1 MIERIIEYSARNRAI
16 VLMIVAIAVI
26 FSIRAM
32 VNIPLDAIPDLSDV
46 QVIVFTEWQG
56 RSPDVIEDQVTYPIV
71 TSLLSAP
78 KVKYV
83 RGQTFFGLSFVY
95 VIFEDGTDMYW
106 TRSRVL
112 EYMNE
117 IESQLPAG
125 VSPTLG
131 PDATGV
137 GWVYEYALID
147 TTGKHNLAELRSF
160 QDWSLKFWLESV
172 PGVAEVASVG
182 GFVKQYQVEVNP
194 NALLSYGIPLSKV
207 IKAVREANNDVG
219 GRTIEIASTEF
230 MIRGRGY
237 IKSIEDI
244 ENVPIGVGKNGTP
257 IFIRNVADVHVGP
270 EMRRGIAELDGK
282 GEVVGGIVIMRYG
295 ENALKVIERVK
306 AKLAE
311 VKSSLPPGMEIVTTY
326 DRSDL
331 INRAIDNLI
340 RTLLEEGVIVSFV
353 IILFLAHFR
362 SALVPI
368 FMLPT
373 AVLLSFSVMEFLD
386 LTSNIMSLGG
396 IAIAIGVLVDA
407 AIVMIENAH
416 TKLEAAADGESRLET
431 VIQAAKEVGRPLFF
445 SLLVVTVS
453 FLPVFTL
460 EAQEGRLFRPLA
472 FTKTFAMF
480 FASFLSITLVPVLMV
495 LFMKG
500 KMKPAEKNKIN
511 RFLLWIYKPVL
522 DMALRFRKTTVLTA
536 LTIVLLTIPVFLTL
550 GTEFMP
556 PLNEGSILYMPTS
569 LPGMP
574 PSEARRILQ
583 VQDKI
588 IAEFPEVER
597 VFGKIGRATTPTD
610 PAPLSMVET
619 IITLK
624 PKEMWRPGLTWE
636 KLVSEMDEK
645 LQIPGMANIWWMPI
659 QTRTEML
666 ATGIRSNLGIKIF
679 GPDLREI
686 ERIAVK
692 IEQALQNFPGT
703 RSVFAERTTGGYYLD
718 FEVNRAKAARYG
730 LSVRDIEDIIETAV
744 GGKNV
749 TRTIEGQERYPV
761 NVRYPREL
769 RDDVDKL
776 KRILVPTPSGT
787 QIPISQVAD
796 LKLTSGPPMI
806 RQENGSKVG
815 LVFVDVMGE
824 SYGDYVEAAKEYIKE
839 NVILP
844 AGYTLEWAG
853 QYTYLERLRAKLRVV
868 VPVTLVIIFMLLYL
882 NFRSVTKTMIVL
894 ISVPFA
900 FIGAIWIL
908 YALGYNTSV
917 AVWVGI
923 IALGGVAVETAVIMI
938 VYLDQ
943 YYERYKTEAGLLSLQ
958 HLLSAVTEGAL
969 QRMRPIIMTATT
981 TTAALVPIMLSAG
994 TGADIMKRI
1003 AAPMVGGML
1012 TSTIL
1017 TLIVIPAIYTIW
1029 RSRDLR
1035 RELAADSDKK
1045 Y

>member
-32 VNIPLDAIPDLSDV
+32 INIPLDAIPDLSDV

-106 TRSRVL
+106 ARSRVL

-117 IESQLPAG
+117 IESQLPEG

-137 GWVYEYALID
+137 GWVYQYALID
-147 TTGKHNLAELRSF
+147 TTGKHSLADLRSF
-160 QDWSLKFWLESV
+160 QDWSLKFWLESI

-194 NALLSYGIPLSKV
+194 NALLSYGIPISKV
-207 IKAVREANNDVG
+207 IKAIREANNDVG
-219 GRTIEIASTEF
+219 GRTIELASTEF

-244 ENVPIGVGKNGTP
+244 ENVPLGASKNGTP
-257 IFIRNVADVHVGP
+257 IFIRNVADVHIGP

-282 GEVVGGIVIMRYG
+282 GEVVGGIVVMRYG
-295 ENALKVIERVK
+295 ENALKVIDRVK

-311 VKSSLPPGMEIVTTY
+311 VKGSLPPGMEIVTTY

-331 INRAIDNLI
+331 IERAIDNLV
-340 RTLLEEGVIVSFV
+340 RTLLEEGLIVGFV

-373 AVLLSFSVMEFLD
+373 AVLLSFSVMDFLD

-416 TKLEAAADGESRLET
+416 MRLESATEGESRLET

-495 LFMKG
+495 IFMKG
-500 KMKPAEKNKIN
+500 KMKPAAKNPVN
-511 RFLLWIYKPVL
+511 RVLLRIYKPVL
-522 DMALRFRKTTVLTA
+522 NLALRYRKTTVLAA
-536 LTIVLLTIPVFLTL
+536 LAIVLLTIPVFLTL
-550 GTEFMP
+550 GSEFMP

-588 IAEFPEVER
+588 IAGFPEVER
-597 VFGKIGRATTPTD
+597 VFGKIGRANTPTD

-619 IITLK
+619 TITLK
-624 PKEMWRPGLTWE
+624 PKEMWRPGMTWE

-645 LQIPGMANIWWMPI
+645 LQFPGMANIWWMPI

-666 ATGIRSNLGIKIF
+666 ATGIRSNLGIKVF
-679 GPDLREI
+679 GPDLKEI
-686 ERIAVK
+686 ERIAVE
-692 IEQALQNFPGT
+692 IEQALQDFPGT
-703 RSVFAERTTGGYYLD
+703 RSAFAERSTGGYYLD
-718 FEVNRAKAARYG
+718 FVVNRVNAARYG
-730 LSVRDIEDIIETAV
+730 LSVRDVEDIIETAI
-744 GGKNV
+744 GGKNI

-776 KRILVPTPSGT
+776 KRILVPTPSGA
-787 QIPISQVAD
+787 QIPIYQVAD
-796 LKLTSGPPMI
+796 LKLTTGPPMI
-806 RQENGSKVG
+806 RSENGSKVG
-815 LVFVDVMGE
+815 LVFVDVVGE
-824 SYGDYVEAAKEYIKE
+824 SYGDYVEAAKEYIKKSVE
-839 NVILP
+839 LP
-844 AGYTLEWAG
+844 GGYTLEWAG
-853 QYTYLERLRAKLRVV
+853 QYTYLERLRAKLMLV
-868 VPVTLVIIFMLLYL
+868 VPITLVIIFMLLYF
-882 NFRSVTKTMIVL
+882 NFNSVTKTMIVM

-908 YALGYNTSV
+908 YVLGYNTSV

-923 IALGGVAVETAVIMI
+923 IALGGVAVETGVIMI

-943 YYERYKTEAGLLSLQ
+943 YYERYKTEGRLTSVQFLLA
-958 HLLSAVTEGAL
+958 AVTQGAL

-981 TTAALVPIMLSAG
+981 TTAALIPIMWSAG
-994 TGADIMKRI
+994 TGADVMKRI

-1012 TSTIL
+1012 TSTVL

-1029 RSRDLR
+1029 RSWSLR
-1035 RELAADSDKK
+1035 RELTADMQ
-1045 Y
+1045 

>member
-1 MIERIIEYSARNRAI
+1 
-16 VLMIVAIAVI
+16 
-26 FSIRAM
+26 
-32 VNIPLDAIPDLSDV
+32 
-46 QVIVFTEWQG
+46 
-56 RSPDVIEDQVTYPIV
+56 YPITTQMLAV
-71 TSLLSAP
+71 PYS
-78 KVKYV
+78 KVV
-83 RGQTFFGLSFVY
+83 RGYSFFGFSFVY

-106 TRSRVL
+106 ARSRVL
-112 EYMNE
+112 ESLNYV
-117 IESQLPAG
+117 SGKLPNG
-125 VSPTLG
+125 VTPALG

-137 GWVYEYALID
+137 GWAFMYVLKSD
-147 TTGKHNLAELRSF
+147 QRNLADLRSI
-160 QDWSLKFWLESV
+160 QDWFLKYELTSV
-172 PGVAEVASVG
+172 NGVAEVASIG
-182 GFVKQYQVEVNP
+182 GFVNQYQITVDP
-194 NALLSYGIPLSKV
+194 NKLRAYNISISK
-207 IKAVREANNDVG
+207 IRMAVQRSNNDVG
-219 GRTIEIASTEF
+219 GRVVEFGGTEF
-230 MIRGRGY
+230 IVRGRGY
-237 IKSIEDI
+237 IKSVADI
-244 ENVPIGVGKNGTP
+244 ENIPLGSSNGTP
-257 IFIRNVADVHVGP
+257 ILIKDVAQVSLGP
-270 EMRRGIAELDGK
+270 QIRRGIVDLDGK
-282 GEVVGGIVIMRYG
+282 GEVVGGIVVMRYG

-311 VKSSLPPGMEIVTTY
+311 VKGSLPPGMEIVTTY

-331 INRAIDNLI
+331 IERAIDNLV
-340 RTLLEEGVIVSFV
+340 RTLLEEGLIVGFV

-373 AVLLSFSVMEFLD
+373 AVLLSFSVMDFLD

-416 TKLEAAADGESRLET
+416 MRLESAAEGESRLET

-495 LFMKG
+495 IFMKG
-500 KMKPAEKNKIN
+500 KMKPAAKNPVN
-511 RFLLWIYKPVL
+511 RVLLRIYKPVL
-522 DMALRFRKTTVLTA
+522 DIALRFRKTTVLVA
-536 LTIVLLTIPVFLTL
+536 LMLVLLTIPVFLTL
-550 GTEFMP
+550 GSEFMP

-588 IAEFPEVER
+588 IAGFPEVER

-619 IITLK
+619 TITLK
-624 PKEMWRPGLTWE
+624 PKEMWRQGMTWE

-645 LQIPGMANIWWMPI
+645 LQFPGMANIWWMPI

-666 ATGIRSNLGIKIF
+666 ATGIRSNLGIKVF
-679 GPDLREI
+679 GPDLKEI
-686 ERIAVK
+686 ERIAVE
-692 IEQALQNFPGT
+692 IEQALQDFPGT
-703 RSVFAERTTGGYYLD
+703 RSAFAERSTGGYYLD
-718 FEVNRAKAARYG
+718 FVVNRVNAARYG
-730 LSVRDIEDIIETAV
+730 LSIRDVEDIIETAI

-776 KRILVPTPSGT
+776 KRILVQTPSGA
-787 QIPISQVAD
+787 QIPIYQVAE
-796 LKLTSGPPMI
+796 LKLTTGPPMI
-806 RQENGSKVG
+806 RSENGSKVG
-815 LVFVDVMGE
+815 LVFVDVIGE
-824 SYGDYVEAAKEYIKE
+824 SYGDYVEAAKEYIRE
-839 NVILP
+839 NVELP
-844 AGYTLEWAG
+844 GGYTLEWAG
-853 QYTYLERLRAKLRVV
+853 QYTYLERLRAKLMLV

-882 NFRSVTKTMIVL
+882 NFNSATKTMIVM

-908 YALGYNTSV
+908 YVLGYNTSV
-917 AVWVGI
+917 AAWVGI
-923 IALGGVAVETAVIMI
+923 IALGGVAVETGVIMI

-943 YYERYKTEAGLLSLQ
+943 YYERYKTEEGTESLQ
-958 HLLSAVTEGAL
+958 LLLAAVTKGAL

-981 TTAALVPIMLSAG
+981 TTAALIPIMWSTG
-994 TGADIMKRI
+994 TGADVMKRI

-1029 RSRDLR
+1029 RSWSLR
-1035 RELAADSDKK
+1035 RELTADMQ
-1045 Y
+1045 

>member
-16 VLMIVAIAVI
+16 VLMIVAIATI

-106 TRSRVL
+106 ARSRVL

-137 GWVYEYALID
+137 GWVYQYALID
-147 TTGKHNLAELRSF
+147 TTGQHDLAELRSF

-244 ENVPIGVGKNGTP
+244 ENVPLGVGKNGTP
-257 IFIRNVADVHVGP
+257 IFIRNVANVHVGP

-306 AKLAE
+306 AKLTE

-373 AVLLSFSVMEFLD
+373 AVLLSFSLMEFLD

-416 TKLEAAADGESRLET
+416 TKLEAAAEGESRLEI

-445 SLLVVTVS
+445 SLLVVMVS

-550 GTEFMP
+550 GSEFMP

-597 VFGKIGRATTPTD
+597 VFGKIGRATTPPD

-619 IITLK
+619 IIT
-624 PKEMWRPGLTWE
+624 
-636 KLVSEMDEK
+636 
-645 LQIPGMANIWWMPI
+645 
-659 QTRTEML
+659 
-666 ATGIRSNLGIKIF
+666 
-679 GPDLREI
+679 
-686 ERIAVK
+686 
-692 IEQALQNFPGT
+692 
-703 RSVFAERTTGGYYLD
+703 
-718 FEVNRAKAARYG
+718 
-730 LSVRDIEDIIETAV
+730 
-744 GGKNV
+744 
-749 TRTIEGQERYPV
+749 
-761 NVRYPREL
+761 
-769 RDDVDKL
+769 
-776 KRILVPTPSGT
+776 
-787 QIPISQVAD
+787 
-796 LKLTSGPPMI
+796 
-806 RQENGSKVG
+806 
-815 LVFVDVMGE
+815 
-824 SYGDYVEAAKEYIKE
+824 
-839 NVILP
+839 
-844 AGYTLEWAG
+844 
-853 QYTYLERLRAKLRVV
+853 
-868 VPVTLVIIFMLLYL
+868 
-882 NFRSVTKTMIVL
+882 
-894 ISVPFA
+894 
-900 FIGAIWIL
+900 
-908 YALGYNTSV
+908 
-917 AVWVGI
+917 
-923 IALGGVAVETAVIMI
+923 
-938 VYLDQ
+938 
-943 YYERYKTEAGLLSLQ
+943 
-958 HLLSAVTEGAL
+958 
-969 QRMRPIIMTATT
+969 
-981 TTAALVPIMLSAG
+981 
-994 TGADIMKRI
+994 
-1003 AAPMVGGML
+1003 
-1012 TSTIL
+1012 
-1017 TLIVIPAIYTIW
+1017 
-1029 RSRDLR
+1029 
-1035 RELAADSDKK
+1035 
-1045 Y
+1045 

>member
-1 MIERIIEYSARNRAI
+1 MIERIIEYSARNKAI

-32 VNIPLDAIPDLSDV
+32 INIPLDAIPDLSDV

-56 RSPDVIEDQVTYPIV
+56 RSPDLIEDQVTYPIV

-106 TRSRVL
+106 ARSRVL

-117 IESQLPAG
+117 IESQLPVG

-137 GWVYEYALID
+137 GWVYQYALID
-147 TTGKHNLAELRSF
+147 TTGKHSLADLRSF
-160 QDWSLKFWLESV
+160 QDWSLKFWLESI

-194 NALLSYGIPLSKV
+194 NALLSYGIPISKV
-207 IKAVREANNDVG
+207 IRAIREANNDVG

-244 ENVPIGVGKNGTP
+244 ENVPLGASKNGTP
-257 IFIRNVADVHVGP
+257 IFIRNVADVHIGP

-282 GEVVGGIVIMRYG
+282 GEVVGGIVVMRYG

-331 INRAIDNLI
+331 IERAIDNLI
-340 RTLLEEGVIVSFV
+340 RTLIEEGLIVGFV

-373 AVLLSFSVMEFLD
+373 AVLLSFSVMHFLD

-416 TKLEAAADGESRLET
+416 MRLERAAEGENRLEI
-431 VIQAAKEVGRPLFF
+431 VIKAAKEVGRPLFF
-445 SLLVVTVS
+445 SLLIVTVS

-495 LFMKG
+495 IFMKG
-500 KMKPAEKNKIN
+500 KMKPAEKNPIN

-522 DMALRFRKTTVLTA
+522 DLALRYRKSTLLIA
-536 LTIVLLTIPVFLTL
+536 LILVLLTIPVFMTL
-550 GTEFMP
+550 GSEFMP

-588 IAEFPEVER
+588 IAGFPEVER

-619 IITLK
+619 TITLK
-624 PKEMWRPGLTWE
+624 PKAMWRPGMTWE
-636 KLVSEMDEK
+636 KLVAEMDEK
-645 LQIPGMANIWWMPI
+645 LQFPGMANIWWMPI

-666 ATGIRSNLGIKIF
+666 ATGIRSNLGIKVF
-679 GPDLREI
+679 GPDLKEI
-686 ERIAVK
+686 ERIAVE
-692 IEQALQNFPGT
+692 IEQALQDFPGT
-703 RSVFAERTTGGYYLD
+703 RSAFAERSTGGYYLD
-718 FEVNRAKAARYG
+718 FVVNRVNAARYG
-730 LSVRDIEDIIETAV
+730 LSIRDVEDIIETAI

-776 KRILVPTPSGT
+776 KRILVPTPSGA
-787 QIPISQVAD
+787 QIPIYQVAD
-796 LKLTSGPPMI
+796 LKLTTGPPMI
-806 RQENGSKVG
+806 RSENGSKVG
-815 LVFVDVMGE
+815 LVFVDVVGE
-824 SYGDYVEAAKEYIKE
+824 SYGDYVEAAKVYIQEKVE
-839 NVILP
+839 LP
-844 AGYTLEWAG
+844 GGYTLEWAG
-853 QYTYLERLRAKLRVV
+853 QYTYLERLRAKLMLV
-868 VPVTLVIIFMLLYL
+868 VPVTLVIIFMLLYF
-882 NFRSVTKTMIVL
+882 NFNSVIKTMIVL
-894 ISVPFA
+894 LSVPFA

-908 YALGYNTSV
+908 YVLGYNTSV

-923 IALGGVAVETAVIMI
+923 IALGGVAVETSVIMI

-943 YYERYKTEAGLLSLQ
+943 YYERYKTEEGIGSLQ
-958 HLLSAVTEGAL
+958 LLLAAVTKGAR

-981 TTAALVPIMLSAG
+981 TTAALIPIMWSTG
-994 TGADIMKRI
+994 TGADVMKRI

-1017 TLIVIPAIYTIW
+1017 TLLVIPAIYTIW
-1029 RSRDLR
+1029 RSREIRKVKSDM
-1035 RELAADSDKK
+1035 ELTK
-1045 Y
+1045 

>member
-16 VLMIVAIAVI
+16 VLMIVAIAAI

-32 VNIPLDAIPDLSDV
+32 INIPLDAIPDLSDV

-106 TRSRVL
+106 ARSRVL

-244 ENVPIGVGKNGTP
+244 ENVPLGVGKNGTP
-257 IFIRNVADVHVGP
+257 IFIRNVADVHIGP

-306 AKLAE
+306 AKLAD

-340 RTLLEEGVIVSFV
+340 RTLLEEGLIVSFV

-373 AVLLSFSVMEFLD
+373 AVLLSFSVMDFLD

-396 IAIAIGVLVDA
+396 IVIAIGATRTVGFRHAFAMAVAVFGIVLVFFLFSGEVTAERLARTDVGSEERTAVYDLTLQAIGDA
-407 AIVMIENAH
+407 RVE
-416 TKLEAAADGESRLET
+416 LEDPASVESQLET
-431 VIQAAKEVGRPLFF
+431 VPQPPEAARRFVAALPWVLCGV
-445 SLLVVTVS
+445 LVV
-453 FLPVFTL
+453 
-460 EAQEGRLFRPLA
+460 A
-472 FTKTFAMF
+472 
-480 FASFLSITLVPVLMV
+480 
-495 LFMKG
+495 
-500 KMKPAEKNKIN
+500 
-511 RFLLWIYKPVL
+511 LLI
-522 DMALRFRKTTVLTA
+522 
-536 LTIVLLTIPVFLTL
+536 
-550 GTEFMP
+550 
-556 PLNEGSILYMPTS
+556 
-569 LPGMP
+569 
-574 PSEARRILQ
+574 
-583 VQDKI
+583 
-588 IAEFPEVER
+588 
-597 VFGKIGRATTPTD
+597 
-610 PAPLSMVET
+610 
-619 IITLK
+619 
-624 PKEMWRPGLTWE
+624 
-636 KLVSEMDEK
+636 KLVGLPDKSTS
-645 LQIPGMANIWWMPI
+645 PVAN
-659 QTRTEML
+659 
-666 ATGIRSNLGIKIF
+666 ASGKS
-679 GPDLREI
+679 
-686 ERIAVK
+686 
-692 IEQALQNFPGT
+692 ALSFPPNMSINWRGT
-703 RSVFAERTTGGYYLD
+703 KDTW
-718 FEVNRAKAARYG
+718 
-730 LSVRDIEDIIETAV
+730 
-744 GGKNV
+744 
-749 TRTIEGQERYPV
+749 
-761 NVRYPREL
+761 
-769 RDDVDKL
+769 
-776 KRILVPTPSGT
+776 
-787 QIPISQVAD
+787 
-796 LKLTSGPPMI
+796 
-806 RQENGSKVG
+806 SKVG
-815 LVFVDVMGE
+815 FSQLLAISRDG
-824 SYGDYVEAAKEYIKE
+824 
-839 NVILP
+839 
-844 AGYTLEWAG
+844 
-853 QYTYLERLRAKLRVV
+853 RR
-868 VPVTLVIIFMLLYL
+868 IIQTVQEGGRTSLYL
-882 NFRSVTKTMIVL
+882 KEKDDFTPRE
-894 ISVPFA
+894 VP
-900 FIGAIWIL
+900 G
-908 YALGYNTSV
+908 
-917 AVWVGI
+917 
-923 IALGGVAVETAVIMI
+923 
-938 VYLDQ
+938 
-943 YYERYKTEAGLLSLQ
+943 
-958 HLLSAVTEGAL
+958 TEGARGAFFSPDGQWVGFADEVL
-969 QRMRPIIMTATT
+969 TQSITT
-981 TTAALVPIMLSAG
+981 S
-994 TGADIMKRI
+994 
-1003 AAPMVGGML
+1003 
-1012 TSTIL
+1012 
-1017 TLIVIPAIYTIW
+1017 
-1029 RSRDLR
+1029 
-1035 RELAADSDKK
+1035 
-1045 Y
+1045 

>member
-32 VNIPLDAIPDLSDV
+32 INIPLDAIPDLSDV

-56 RSPDVIEDQVTYPIV
+56 RSPDIIEDQVTYPIV

-106 TRSRVL
+106 ARSRVL

-117 IESQLPAG
+117 IQSQLPAG

-137 GWVYEYALID
+137 GWVFQYALID
-147 TTGKHNLAELRSF
+147 TTGNHSLADLRSF
-160 QDWSLKFWLESV
+160 QDWSLKFWLESI

-194 NALLSYGIPLSKV
+194 NALLSYGIPISKV
-207 IKAVREANNDVG
+207 IKAIRDANNDVG
-219 GRTIEIASTEF
+219 GRTIELASTEF

-244 ENVPIGVGKNGTP
+244 ENVPLGASKNGTP
-257 IFIRNVADVHVGP
+257 IFIRNVANVHIGP

-282 GEVVGGIVIMRYG
+282 GEVVGGIVVMRYG
-295 ENALKVIERVK
+295 ENALKVIEKVK

-311 VKSSLPPGMEIVTTY
+311 VKSSLPPGMEIITTY

-331 INRAIDNLI
+331 IERAIDNLI
-340 RTLLEEGVIVSFV
+340 RTLLEEGLIVSFV

-373 AVLLSFSVMEFLD
+373 AVLLSFSVMHFLD

-416 TKLEAAADGESRLET
+416 MRLEEAADGESRLET

-445 SLLVVTVS
+445 SLLIVTVS

-495 LFMKG
+495 FFMKG
-500 KMKPAEKNKIN
+500 KMKPADKNPIN

-522 DMALRFRKTTVLTA
+522 DLALRYRKTTILIA
-536 LTIVLLTIPVFLTL
+536 LILVLLTIPVFMTL
-550 GTEFMP
+550 GSEFMP

-588 IAEFPEVER
+588 IAGFPEVER

-619 IITLK
+619 TITLK
-624 PKEMWRPGLTWE
+624 PKELWRQGMTWE
-636 KLVSEMDEK
+636 KLVAEMDEK
-645 LQIPGMANIWWMPI
+645 LQFPGMANIWWMPI

-666 ATGIRSNLGIKIF
+666 ATGIRSNLGIKVF
-679 GPDLREI
+679 GSDLKEI
-686 ERIAVK
+686 ERIAVD
-692 IEQALQNFPGT
+692 IEQALQDFPGT
-703 RSVFAERTTGGYYLD
+703 RSAFAERSTGGYYLD
-718 FEVNRAKAARYG
+718 FVVNRINAARYG
-730 LSVRDIEDIIETAV
+730 LSIRDVEDIIETAI

-776 KRILVPTPSGT
+776 KRILVPTPSGA
-787 QIPISQVAD
+787 QIPIYQVAD
-796 LKLTSGPPMI
+796 LKLTTGPPMI
-806 RQENGSKVG
+806 RSENGSKVG
-815 LVFVDVMGE
+815 LVFVDVVGE
-824 SYGDYVEAAKEYIKE
+824 SYGDYVEAAKIYIRD
-839 NVILP
+839 NVELP
-844 AGYTLEWAG
+844 GGYTLEWAG
-853 QYTYLERLRAKLRVV
+853 QYTYLERLRAKLMLV
-868 VPVTLVIIFMLLYL
+868 VPITLIIIFMLLYL

-908 YALGYNTSV
+908 YVLGYNTSV

-923 IALGGVAVETAVIMI
+923 IALGGVAVETSVIMI

-943 YYERYKTEAGLLSLQ
+943 YYERYKMEEGTESLQ
-958 HLLSAVTEGAL
+958 LLLAAVTKGAL

-981 TTAALVPIMLSAG
+981 TTAALIPIMWSAG
-994 TGADIMKRI
+994 TGADVMKRI
-1003 AAPMVGGML
+1003 AAPMVGGMV

-1029 RSRDLR
+1029 RTRSLR
-1035 RELAADSDKK
+1035 RELTADMQ
-1045 Y
+1045 

>member
-106 TRSRVL
+106 ARSRVL

-117 IESQLPAG
+117 IESQLPVG

-137 GWVYEYALID
+137 GWVYQYALID
-147 TTGKHNLAELRSF
+147 TTGKHDLAELRSF

-182 GFVKQYQVEVNP
+182 GFVKQYQVELNP
-194 NALLSYGIPLSKV
+194 NALLSYGIPISTV
-207 IKAVREANNDVG
+207 IKAIREANNDVG

-244 ENVPIGVGKNGTP
+244 ENVPLGVSKNGTP
-257 IFIRNVADVHVGP
+257 IFVRNVADVHIGP

-331 INRAIDNLI
+331 INSAIDNLI

-416 TKLEAAADGESRLET
+416 TKLENAAEGESRLEI

-445 SLLVVTVS
+445 SLLVVMVS

-472 FTKTFAMF
+472 YTKTFAMF

-495 LFMKG
+495 YLMKG
-500 KMKPAEKNKIN
+500 KMKPAEKNNIN
-511 RFLLWIYKPVL
+511 RFLLRIYKPVL

-536 LTIVLLTIPVFLTL
+536 LMIVLLTIPVFLTL
-550 GTEFMP
+550 GSEFMP

-588 IAEFPEVER
+588 IAGFPEVER

-645 LQIPGMANIWWMPI
+645 LQFPGMANIWWMPI

-679 GPDLREI
+679 GPDLSEI
-686 ERIAVK
+686 ERIAVE
-692 IEQALQNFPGT
+692 IEQALQDFPGT
-703 RSVFAERTTGGYYLD
+703 RSAFAERSTGGYYLD
-718 FEVNRAKAARYG
+718 FVVNRAKAARYG
-730 LSVRDIEDIIETAV
+730 LSIRDIEDIIETAV
-744 GGKNV
+744 GGKIV

-761 NVRYPREL
+761 IVRYPREL

-776 KRILVPTPSGT
+776 KRILVPTPSGA

-806 RQENGSKVG
+806 REENGSKVG
-815 LVFVDVMGE
+815 LVFVDVIGE
-824 SYGDYVEAAKEYIKE
+824 SYGDYVEAAKKYIKE
-839 NVILP
+839 NVKLP

-853 QYTYLERLRAKLRVV
+853 QYTYLERLRAKLRLV

-908 YALGYNTSV
+908 YILGYNTSV

-943 YYERYKTEAGLLSLQ
+943 YYERYKTEAGLPSLQ
-958 HLLSAVTEGAL
+958 LLISAVTQGAL

-981 TTAALVPIMLSAG
+981 TTAALVPIMWSAG
-994 TGADIMKRI
+994 TGADVMKRI

-1017 TLIVIPAIYTIW
+1017 TLIVIPAIYAIW
-1029 RSRDLR
+1029 RSRGLSK
-1035 RELAADSDKK
+1035 ELTADSDKI